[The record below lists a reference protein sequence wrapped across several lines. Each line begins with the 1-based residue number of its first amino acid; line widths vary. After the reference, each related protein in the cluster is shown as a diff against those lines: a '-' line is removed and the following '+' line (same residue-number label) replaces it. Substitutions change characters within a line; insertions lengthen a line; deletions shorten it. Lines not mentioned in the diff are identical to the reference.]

1 MISSILYCNLSY
13 GSTTTFQNKQPAPD
27 LHKLDKL
34 DLNKANW
41 PKIKEEL
48 KKIEWKKAVKDLTLE
63 GFNDF
68 LQDNLFMTYVLSTPL
83 LRVIGPQSL
92 PSRETELSLPDVR
105 KNSPPSYS
113 VSNSKRQNPN
123 LYKQFTSRSLS

>member
-27 LHKLDKL
+27 LHNIDKL

-68 LQDNLFMTYVLSTPL
+68 LQDNVSDICSKYTQV

-105 KNSPPSYS
+105 
-113 VSNSKRQNPN
+113 NSKRQNPN

>member
-34 DLNKANW
+34 DLNKDNW

-68 LQDNLFMTYVLSTPL
+68 LQDNHPRAVRPTYFIEAVINTQRTNTLNFEFFDAVFWKST
-83 LRVIGPQSL
+83 
-92 PSRETELSLPDVR
+92 
-105 KNSPPSYS
+105 N
-113 VSNSKRQNPN
+113 
-123 LYKQFTSRSLS
+123 

>member
-63 GFNDF
+63 GFNDNCTGLSC
-68 LQDNLFMTYVLSTPL
+68 LQATF
-83 LRVIGPQSL
+83 
-92 PSRETELSLPDVR
+92 
-105 KNSPPSYS
+105 
-113 VSNSKRQNPN
+113 
-123 LYKQFTSRSLS
+123 